1 MKNLLPIGT
10 VVTLKEGVK
19 SLMIIGIMQT
29 DENEKVYDYIA
40 VLYPEGFLN
49 AETFFLF
56 NNEDIVEVKFNGYI
70 DAEYKEHMKLLDE
83 YIREN

>member
-1 MKNLLPIGT
+1 MKDLLPIGT

-29 DENEKVYDYIA
+29 DENEKVYDYIS

-83 YIREN
+83 YIHEN

>member
-1 MKNLLPIGT
+1 MKDLLPIGT

-19 SLMIIGIMQT
+19 PLMIIGVMQT
-29 DENEKVYDYIA
+29 DENNISYDYIS

-56 NNEDIVEVKFNGYI
+56 NNEDIVSIEFKGYVSE
-70 DAEYKEHMKLLDE
+70 AFEKHMKLLEE
-83 YIREN
+83 YVRE

>member
-1 MKNLLPIGT
+1 MKDLLPIGT

-70 DAEYKEHMKLLDE
+70 DAEYKEHIKLLDE
-83 YIREN
+83 YIQEN

>member
-70 DAEYKEHMKLLDE
+70 DAEYKEHIKLLDE
-83 YIREN
+83 YIQEN